1 VQKVER
7 TFDEELN
14 ISFKELLEG
23 NIMLVREQIR
33 EISEIATKEKAFE
46 KQLQVMKNKWKPMRL
61 ELVAYKDTETHIL
74 KGVDPVLDLLD
85 EDIAKTLSIAASPY
99 VKFMER
105 EVNHWKETLFRLQET
120 MELWL
125 KVQKMWMYLQPIFY
139 SQDVVRE
146 MHNEGNK
153 YSFVDKL
160 WRGIVQNAVTQPTVM
175 DAAF

>member
-1 VQKVER
+1 
-7 TFDEELN
+7 
-14 ISFKELLEG
+14 
-23 NIMLVREQIR
+23 
-33 EISEIATKEKAFE
+33 
-46 KQLQVMKNKWKPMRL
+46 
-61 ELVAYKDTETHIL
+61 
-74 KGVDPVLDLLD
+74 
-85 EDIAKTLSIAASPY
+85 
-99 VKFMER
+99 MER